1 MSKDILEAVYEL
13 ERQKSIDAEVLLVA
27 LEDALKAA
35 YKKTPEAARHVRV
48 EIDRTT
54 GEMKVFQV
62 SVPDEILIEKG
73 LLHLPEPS
81 EEDAPEEPPV
91 QPAVRVARSSRSRSP
106 SRCSTGTASPRPTST
121 SST

>member
-81 EEDAPEEPPV
+81 EEEVPEEPPV
-91 QPAVRVARSSRSRSP
+91 QHRTARSSRSRSP
-106 SRCSTGTASPRPTST
+106 SRCSTGTGSPRPTST

>member
-48 EIDRTT
+48 EIDRET

-81 EEDAPEEPPV
+81 EEEVSDEPPA
-91 QPAVRVARSSRSRSP
+91 QPQYGSRSSSSRSP
-106 SRCSTGTASPRPTST
+106 SRCSTGTAWPRPTST